1 MMIKTKSL
9 SLFKIP
15 LIYLCISLIWISVG
29 NDLLNSVTKDF
40 SREEQIYYQ
49 TCKGIAYVCIITVML
64 FVLLKNQRKKLIK
77 SEEQYKNLFAGN
89 PNPMWIYEIK
99 SRKFIE
105 VNDAA
110 VKKYGYSRQDF
121 LKMTIYDIRPEEDRE
136 QVSLS
141 VDEFN
146 YNHKYSGRWV
156 HKKKSGEEFTVS
168 IISHKVEFNDL
179 NCTMVLAID
188 INEMVENEK
197 KLQEAYL
204 IEKEL
209 NQALEYN
216 NKILEEAYKKNRL
229 SDDVLSKINNMVIIL
244 DKNGLI
250 TWVNKAFSD
259 TSGYSSDEVV
269 GKTPID
275 ILTGQK
281 TDPSVIAELYN
292 NIAERKFFTCELLN
306 YAKDKKEYWVEINI
320 SPLFDENG
328 NYEGLISVENVITER
343 KQKEA
348 KIEAQNKVL
357 HEIAWLSSHRFRR
370 PVASII
376 SLTEMLETTN
386 EEERTEYV
394 NLLKK
399 SSAELDEATHEISEK
414 INEVEKNHLKLS

>member
-1 MMIKTKSL
+1 MKINTNSF

-15 LIYLCISLIWISVG
+15 AIYLAISLIWIFLG
-29 NDLLNSVTKDF
+29 NDLLNSITENF
-40 SREEQIYYQ
+40 SREEQRYYQ
-49 TCKGIAYVCIITVML
+49 TCKGIAYVSVITIML
-64 FVLLKNQRKKLIK
+64 FILLKNQRIKLAK
-77 SEEQYKNLFAGN
+77 SEEQYKNLFANN
-89 PNPMWIYEIK
+89 PNPMWIYEIE
-99 SRKFIE
+99 SRRFIA

-110 VKKYGYSRQDF
+110 VKKYGYSRLDF
-121 LKMTIYDIRPEEDRE
+121 LKMTIYDIRPAEDRE

-141 VDEFN
+141 IDAFN

-168 IISHKVEFNDL
+168 IISHKVDFNNL

-209 NQALEYN
+209 NQALEHN

-229 SDDVLSKINNMVIIL
+229 SDDVLSKISNMVIIL
-244 DKNGLI
+244 DKDKMI
-250 TWVNKAFSD
+250 TWVNKAF
-259 TSGYSSDEVV
+259 TEFTGYEPDEVV
-269 GKTPID
+269 GKTST
-275 ILTGQK
+275 ILFGPNTDLAVIEELDK
-281 TDPSVIAELYN
+281 TLKKES
-292 NIAERKFFTCELLN
+292 FFTGEIIN
-306 YAKDKKEYWVEINI
+306 YTKDKREYWVQLNV
-320 SPLFDENG
+320 SPLIDENG
-328 NYEGLISVENVITER
+328 NLEGMISVENVITER

-386 EEERTEYV
+386 EEERTEYMS
-394 NLLKK
+394 LLKK

-414 INEVEKNHLKLS
+414 INEVEKNHL